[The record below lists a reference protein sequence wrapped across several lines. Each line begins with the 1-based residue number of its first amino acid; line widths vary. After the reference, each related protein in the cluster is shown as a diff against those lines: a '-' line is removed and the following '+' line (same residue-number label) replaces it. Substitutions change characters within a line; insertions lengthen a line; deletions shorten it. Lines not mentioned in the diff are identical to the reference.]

1 MTLASFHPVI
11 QTSILHYA
19 NPSLSL
25 SEIGEIFGISK
36 QAAAKRI
43 NLGAA
48 FFSSYGQ
55 SAEYPEAKELK
66 AALSEIAR
74 LKALINL
81 LQLRLVISATLIF
94 ILKAFEESVHKF
106 FPNFKLSRFSALQKK
121 RIIDHWLKFSNLGGT
136 MRDFCKGIGKCPAT
150 LRDWLTAYEKYGM
163 VGLHDKSSRPH
174 HFSNKIPVWLKNQL
188 VILFLR
194 FPQWTS
200 YQYYKYIRGHPA
212 LNYHISLQTITK
224 LKETHRIKSEEEKA
238 RQKKLWA
245 FAPGTAVWTVDF
257 TCLLKTD
264 HYKIQLLTVSDTASR
279 FLFETA
285 LVIDT
290 STEMVMD
297 HLQEL
302 FIKYGKP
309 FIIKA
314 DNGPEFRMD
323 CRDKLEQLCV
333 HLFNSPPY
341 YGQFNAGH
349 ERIHRT
355 LKESIANLAT
365 HHNLSR
371 VVMDA
376 EQFREDYNHTWPLES
391 HGKKTPAELY
401 YCGKDYVPDGR
412 EIVTPYVKDNEI
424 RIKFTNRNGKPARMT
439 IPLNQ
444 TSTSYDPSKY
454 PAQSK
459 PANLS

>member
-1 MTLASFHPVI
+1 MTITPFHAVI
-11 QTSILHYA
+11 QTSIWHCA
-19 NPSLSL
+19 NPELSL
-25 SEIGEIFGISK
+25 SEIGEKFGISK

-43 NLGAA
+43 NLGRA
-48 FFSSYGQ
+48 FFASYGQ
-55 SAEYPEAKELK
+55 TVKFPETDELT

-74 LKALINL
+74 LKALIKL
-81 LQLRLVISATLIF
+81 LQLRLVVSATLIF

-121 RIIDHWLKFSNLGGT
+121 RIIDHWLKYSSLGGT
-136 MRDFCKGIGKCPAT
+136 MRDFCKEIGRCPAT
-150 LRDWLTAYEKYGM
+150 LRDWISAYDKYGIA
-163 VGLHDKSSRPH
+163 GLHDKSSRPH

-188 VILFLR
+188 LILFLK
-194 FPQWTS
+194 FPQWTP
-200 YQYYKYIRGHPA
+200 YQYYKYIKGHPA
-212 LNYHISLQTITK
+212 LNYRISLQTISK
-224 LKETHRIKSEEEKA
+224 LKETHRVKSEEEKA

-264 HYKIQLLTVSDTASR
+264 HYKVQLLTVSDAASR

-290 STEMVMD
+290 STEVVMD

-302 FIKYGKP
+302 FVKYGKP
-309 FIIKA
+309 YIIKA

-323 CRDKLEQLCV
+323 CRDKLEELCV

-341 YGQFNAGH
+341 YGQFNASH

-355 LKESIANLAT
+355 LKQSIEDLAT
-365 HHNLSR
+365 HRNLTR
-371 VVMDA
+371 VVMEI

-391 HGKKTPAELY
+391 HDKKTPAELY
-401 YCGKDYVPDGR
+401 YCANDYVPKGR

-424 RIKFTNRNGKPARMT
+424 RLKFTNRFGGPARMA

-444 TSTSYDPSKY
+444 SSTTYTPSIN
-454 PAQSK
+454 SH
-459 PANLS
+459 

>member
-1 MTLASFHPVI
+1 MTIANFHSAI
-11 QTSILHYA
+11 QTSIWHYA
-19 NPSLSL
+19 NPDLSL
-25 SEIGEIFGISK
+25 AEIGEKFGISK

-43 NLGAA
+43 NLGRA
-48 FFSSYGQ
+48 FLLSYGQ
-55 SAEYPEAKELK
+55 AQEFPEADALT
-66 AALSEIAR
+66 AAREEIAR
-74 LKALINL
+74 LKDLINH

-94 ILKAFEESVHKF
+94 ILKAFEESVHRF
-106 FPNFKLSRFSALQKK
+106 FPNFKLSRFLALQKR
-121 RIIDHWLKFSNLGGT
+121 RIIDHWLKFSSLGGT
-136 MRDFCKGIGKCPAT
+136 MREFCKEIGKSPTT

-163 VGLHDKSSRPH
+163 AGLHDKSSRPH

-188 VILFLR
+188 LILFLK
-194 FPQWTS
+194 FPQWTP
-200 YQYYKYIRGHPA
+200 YQYYKYIKGHPA
-212 LNYHISLQTITK
+212 LNYHISLQTISK

-264 HYKIQLLTVSDTASR
+264 HYKIQLLTVSDAASR

-290 STEMVMD
+290 STGVVMD

-309 FIIKA
+309 YIIKA

-323 CRDKLEQLCV
+323 CRDKLEDLCV

-341 YGQFNAGH
+341 YGQFNGAH

-355 LKESIANLAT
+355 LKQSIEDLAA
-365 HHNLSR
+365 HHSLTR
-371 VVMDA
+371 AVLEL
-376 EQFREDYNHTWPLES
+376 EQFREDYNHAWPLES
-391 HGKKTPAELY
+391 HDKKTPAELY
-401 YCGKDYVPDGR
+401 YCANDYVPKGR

-424 RIKFTNRNGKPARMT
+424 RFKFTNRFGGPARMA
-439 IPLNQ
+439 IPLKQ
-444 TSTSYDPSKY
+444 TSTTYDPSKN
-454 PAQSK
+454 AH
-459 PANLS
+459 

>member
-1 MTLASFHPVI
+1 MTITSFHPVI
-11 QTSILHYA
+11 QTSFWHYA
-19 NPSLSL
+19 NPGLSL
-25 SEIGEIFGISK
+25 SEVGEKFGISK

-43 NLGAA
+43 NLGRA
-48 FFSSYGQ
+48 FLSSYGHTV
-55 SAEYPEAKELK
+55 EFPETDELT

-74 LKALINL
+74 LKALIKL
-81 LQLRLVISATLIF
+81 LQLRLVVSATLIF
-94 ILKAFEESVHKF
+94 ILKAFEESVHRF

-121 RIIDHWLKFSNLGGT
+121 RIIDHWLKYSSLGGT
-136 MRDFCKGIGKCPAT
+136 MRDFCKEIGKCPAT
-150 LRDWLTAYEKYGM
+150 LRDWISAYDKYGIA
-163 VGLHDKSSRPH
+163 GLHDKSSRPH

-188 VILFLR
+188 LILFLK
-194 FPQWTS
+194 FPHWTP
-200 YQYYKYIRGHPA
+200 YQYYKYIKGHPA
-212 LNYHISLQTITK
+212 LNYHISLQTISK
-224 LKETHRIKSEEEKA
+224 LKETHRVKSEEEKA

-264 HYKIQLLTVSDTASR
+264 HYKIQLLTVSDAASR

-290 STEMVMD
+290 STEVVMD

-309 FIIKA
+309 YIIKA
-314 DNGPEFRMD
+314 DNGPEFRID
-323 CRDKLEQLCV
+323 CRDKLEELCV

-341 YGQFNAGH
+341 YGQFNASH

-355 LKESIANLAT
+355 LKQSIEDLAT
-365 HHNLSR
+365 HRNLSR
-371 VVMDA
+371 VVLEI
-376 EQFREDYNHTWPLES
+376 EQFREDYNHAWPLES
-391 HGKKTPAELY
+391 HDKKTPAELY
-401 YCGKDYVPDGR
+401 YCANDYVPKGR

-424 RIKFTNRNGKPARMT
+424 RLKFTNRFGGPARMA

-444 TSTSYDPSKY
+444 SSTTYTPSIN
-454 PAQSK
+454 SR
-459 PANLS
+459 

>member
-1 MTLASFHPVI
+1 MTVAIFHPAI
-11 QTSILHYA
+11 QTSICHFA
-19 NPSLSL
+19 NPELSFA
-25 SEIGEIFGISK
+25 EIGAKFGISK

-43 NLGAA
+43 SIGAA
-48 FFSSYGQ
+48 FFASYGQ
-55 SAEYPEAKELK
+55 TTEFPQLNELR
-66 AALSEIAR
+66 AAQSEILR
-74 LKALINL
+74 LKALVTC
-81 LQLRLVISATLIF
+81 LQLRLVVSATLIF

-121 RIIDHWLKFSNLGGT
+121 RIIDHWLKYSSLGGI
-136 MRDFCKGIGKCPAT
+136 MRDFCKEIGKCPAT
-150 LRDWLTAYEKYGM
+150 LRDWLNAYDKYGLA
-163 VGLHDKSSRPH
+163 GLHDKSSRPH

-188 VILFLR
+188 LILFLK
-194 FPQWTS
+194 FPQWTP
-200 YQYYKYIRGHPA
+200 YQYYKYIKGHPA
-212 LNYHISLQTITK
+212 LNYHISLQTISK

-245 FAPGTAVWTVDF
+245 FAPGTAVWIVDF
-257 TCLLKTD
+257 TCLLKTK
-264 HYKIQLLTVSDTASR
+264 HYKIQLLTVSDAASR

-290 STEMVMD
+290 STEVVMD

-309 FIIKA
+309 YIIKA

-323 CRDKLEQLCV
+323 CRDKLQDLCV

-341 YGQFNAGH
+341 YGQFNASH

-355 LKESIANLAT
+355 LKQSIEDLAT
-365 HHNLSR
+365 HRNLTR
-371 VVMDA
+371 VVLEI

-391 HGKKTPAELY
+391 HDKKTPAELY
-401 YCGKDYVPDGR
+401 YCANDYVPKGR

-424 RIKFTNRNGKPARMT
+424 RLKFTNRFGGPARMA

-444 TSTSYDPSKY
+444 SSTTYTPSIN
-454 PAQSK
+454 SH
-459 PANLS
+459 